1 MARRG
6 GGRDAAHAP
15 GGDGARRDAAP
26 RAQPA
31 QPGDVAYVEARAS
44 LEARLALAAFVGD
57 GLTTT
62 ALGGDG
68 RTSADV
74 VALRPHK
81 LLVGRAW
88 LEAAC
93 DGPGPRWPA
102 GLDRRRARRRVRE
115 RLGDRLRWVE
125 PPGGSSAA
133 TERALDAAGVTLVR
147 GGGSGRAAAH

>member
-1 MARRG
+1 MELVATRLRE
-6 GGRDAAHAP
+6 R
-15 GGDGARRDAAP
+15 
-26 RAQPA
+26 PA

-44 LEARLALAAFVGD
+44 LDARLALAAFVGD

-68 RTSADV
+68 RTSADI

-93 DGPGPRWPA
+93 DGSGPRWPA
-102 GLDRRRARRRVRE
+102 GLDRSRARRRVRE
-115 RLGDRLRWVE
+115 RLGERLRWVE
-125 PPGGSSAA
+125 PSGGSSTA
-133 TERALDAAGVTLVR
+133 TLRALEAAGVTLVR
-147 GGGSGRAAAH
+147 GSGNGRAAGH